1 VRERVIKNAW
11 DEMFGQ
17 IDDDLLFGSR
27 TTSVDISTLHP
38 EPVHIFRLW
47 QLYLENID
55 PLLKMTHT
63 PSLQPRIIEAIG
75 NVKNIKPTLEAL
87 MFSIYTMSVMNLGVD
102 DCQAMFGM
110 QKAVL
115 LTRYQFGCQQALLNA
130 GLLRGGDRDCLTALV
145 LYLVSSLSCYEYA
158 C

>member
-1 VRERVIKNAW
+1 
-11 DEMFGQ
+11 MFGQ

-75 NVKNIKPTLEAL
+75 DVKSIKPTLEAL
-87 MFSIYTMSVMNLGVD
+87 MFSIYTMSVLNLSVD
-102 DCQAMFGM
+102 DCQAMFGA

-130 GLLRGGDRDCLTALV
+130 GFLRGGDRDCLTALV
-145 LYLVSSLSCYEYA
+145 LYLVGSLCQYDYA